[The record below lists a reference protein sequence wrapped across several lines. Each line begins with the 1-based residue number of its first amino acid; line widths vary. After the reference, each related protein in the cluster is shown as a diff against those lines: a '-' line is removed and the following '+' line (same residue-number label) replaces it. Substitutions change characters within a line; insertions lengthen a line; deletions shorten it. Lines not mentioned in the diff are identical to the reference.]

1 MEDPKTEQQV
11 QHNADRRARELYRYY
26 QPGIQAGMI
35 PSWLRA
41 SDEFPLSSPSGDVN
55 TPPIS
60 ESSAPSESS
69 RVRPSTAIG
78 SEALILGT
86 SNSTLT
92 SFAQLAALRL
102 NVERVFIAVLDRDRQ
117 HIIAEAT
124 RTLNL
129 NDASV
134 HDDKDHI
141 WLGTSDTRRT
151 WSVCKVS
158 SALSASRHKRSH
170 CRTRSFSF
178 LDFDAWNDRTLLHCH
193 PTIARPQTIHF

>member
-1 MEDPKTEQQV
+1 MEDPKTKQQA
-11 QHNADRRARELYRYY
+11 QHNTDRRARELYRYY
-26 QPGIQAGMI
+26 QPAVQAGVVQ
-35 PSWLRA
+35 SWLPTGG
-41 SDEFPLSSPSGDVN
+41 EYTFSSPSGNVD

-78 SEALILGT
+78 PEVLTLGT

-102 NVERVFIAVLDRDRQ
+102 DVERVLIAVLDRDRQ

-134 HDDKDHI
+134 HDDKDNI
-141 WLGTSDTRRT
+141 WLGASDTRRT

-158 SALSASRHKRSH
+158 SALSTSRRKRSP
-170 CRTRSFSF
+170 CRTISY
-178 LDFDAWNDRTLLHCH
+178 
-193 PTIARPQTIHF
+193 